1 MDHNGPMENSNHNL
15 HNAVLRLSFIRMAET
30 RLNQLEGHLKMT
42 MSGHIVRTQ
51 CRDTMLGHIVGTQ
64 CQDTRSGHIVG
75 TQRRE
80 TTLGN
85 NIAEQ
90 YQDTM

>member
-15 HNAVLRLSFIRMAET
+15 HNAVLRLAFIRMAET

-51 CRDTMLGHIVGTQ
+51 CRDTMLGHNVGTQ
-64 CQDTRSGHIVG
+64 CWDTMLGHNVGSQCWDTMSGHNVG
-75 TQRRE
+75 TQCS
-80 TTLGN
+80 
-85 NIAEQ
+85 
-90 YQDTM
+90 